1 MSQVFSDN
9 ALDNPAGVLPAEGR
23 CCNHLDAFLEL
34 AIARHHPN
42 VRLTERESIYS
53 IDYPL
58 LPAVIYGKLTNE
70 TGRQFG
76 QQTVLP
82 KVLLST
88 FLNLYGSDRRLLFLE
103 GAFMTKEQPLQNLS

>member
-1 MSQVFSDN
+1 VF
-9 ALDNPAGVLPAEGR
+9 LPAEGR

-58 LPAVIYGKLTNE
+58 LAAVIYGKLTNE

-76 QQTVLP
+76 QQTALP
-82 KVLLST
+82 KSPALHFSKI
-88 FLNLYGSDRRLLFLE
+88 YMDPDQRLLFLE
-103 GAFMTKEQPLQNLS
+103 GAFMTKEQPL